1 MHSGYPESHYKKQ
14 PQGPSEESIN
24 TLLGPAK
31 ARVRQPGKGEMQQR
45 RTQENNTNGWGAIMK
60 LITLPDWI
68 WYIPYSAAL
77 EEYATEE
84 ADTYVSKR
92 FCWRNQQAFW
102 TEQIDTL
109 PAMNKPPLRPRGW
122 GEWNLW
128 IAFGSAKVSWVAIP
142 FKTISI
148 SIQLQVLGE
157 ERSMSFLLCTQAVL
171 SKRSKW
177 SGSQSRD
184 TKTTKVG
191 NESDPSLVQ
200 AHRGTPCTKRTSNQG
215 GKGRGVHGGLRTL
228 WRVPNW
234 FPKFL
239 HTTFSVVTAY
249 SNVLTLKTS
258 VSVYHFFVS
267 IFKLDMNG
275 YYTIYSKSTFYKN
288 SGQHWRVNKILFAYQ
303 SFTDTVSKSQCFH

>member
-1 MHSGYPESHYKKQ
+1 MAGEPLWNSLHFQTGYDTYPTV
-14 PQGPSEESIN
+14 P
-24 TLLGPAK
+24 LLK
-31 ARVRQPGKGEMQQR
+31 NMQQR
-45 RTQENNTNGWGAIMK
+45 RQTPMSLKDFADATNKLFGQSRLTHFLQWTNLHWGQEGGGNETFG
-60 LITLPDWI
+60 LPWHQ
-68 WYIPYSAAL
+68 L
-77 EEYATEE
+77 
-84 ADTYVSKR
+84 K
-92 FCWRNQQAFW
+92 
-102 TEQIDTL
+102 
-109 PAMNKPPLRPRGW
+109 
-122 GEWNLW
+122 
-128 IAFGSAKVSWVAIP
+128 SAKCSWVAIP